1 MFSSYPSSIVS
12 NLAGK
17 RNGGLVA
24 AMQIGRPWRKGTILY
39 ESSGFGLRQFS
50 VTLLLPKD
58 ASLPR
63 FGPFVAPTPGVHLE
77 DFILH
82 SYWNRSDR

>member
-1 MFSSYPSSIVS
+1 VS

-17 RNGGLVA
+17 RNGGIVA
-24 AMQIGRPWRKGTILY
+24 AMQIGQSSSTGTILY

-63 FGPFVAPTPGVHLE
+63 FGPLVAPTPGVHLE

-82 SYWNRSDR
+82 SYSKRSDR